1 MNAIRPDLP
10 ILPGVRP
17 QPGAAPDVRAAFF
30 RAALDQVQAAAP
42 MPVPVPAGPAEPTN
56 RASASAS
63 LETPTRDMRPG
74 SLLDILI

>member
-42 MPVPVPAGPAEPTN
+42 LPLPVPARPAESTA
-56 RASASAS
+56 RASAS

>member
-10 ILPGVRP
+10 LLPGVRP

-30 RAALDQVQAAAP
+30 RAALDQVQAVAP
-42 MPVPVPAGPAEPTN
+42 QPLPVPARAAEPTN
-56 RASASAS
+56 RASAAAS

>member
-10 ILPGVRP
+10 IMPGVRP

-30 RAALDQVQAAAP
+30 RAALDQVRAAAP
-42 MPVPVPAGPAEPTN
+42 LASPVTARPAEPAN
-56 RASASAS
+56 RASPAAS